1 MKRAANPAYFCCQ
14 CQVENC
20 TQKFT
25 TSCQYFNRGVPGEII
40 ISVVELSK
48 DVIPRILSFL
58 PLKEIMPKR
67 RVCKK
72 WNEVVKMTIVPLT
85 DFRVD
90 SVEKYNAMAV
100 MTRVMPNLQQIAICG
115 LGFRSGHK
123 YSDGEDP
130 NEEWAARTSDY
141 TTHDIEIISNFSK
154 LRILDIYYASL
165 NGRYSFL
172 FNSFPLLQK
181 LRIQYCHFLKWDL
194 GMLAGFPV
202 LEELEC
208 MDNRYLTG
216 NINSL
221 RFLKNTLEKVHI
233 RSCMNVEGN
242 FMDLADFPRL
252 KQLNLTE
259 TAVTGDI
266 RDFRNDDFSSLELLD
281 LPKGV
286 SGGRGYRFQH
296 IADAPDLIRA
306 VYHFKKKH
314 MALFA
319 MKDWYAALSG
329 DSPDWYGPMGDDDEE
344 TLPFFICF
352 VKAASRSG
360 YRWKSI
366 DGDPCEVNWLDPEPN
381 RESSD
386 YEKYIEESQKID
398 SQVTFYRGFHQPPS
412 EEEYHSIWE
421 ENVEEIGE

>member
-20 TQKFT
+20 SQKFT
-25 TSCQYFNRGVPGEII
+25 TSCQYFNRGIPGEII

-72 WNEVVKMTIVPLT
+72 WKEAARKTIAPLA
-85 DFRVD
+85 DFRVYSLD
-90 SVEKYNAMAV
+90 SYNAMRV
-100 MTRVMPNLQQIAICG
+100 MTEAMPNLQQITIG
-115 LGFRSGHK
+115 RLGYEHK
-123 YSDGEDP
+123 YNDGEDP
-130 NEEWAARTSDY
+130 DERFAARNADRVP
-141 TTHDIEIISNFSK
+141 HDIGIISHFSN
-154 LRILDIYYASL
+154 LRILDIISYTEL
-165 NGRYSFL
+165 NGRYPIL

-181 LRIQYCHFLKWDL
+181 LSIQYCLFLKWDL

-208 MDNRYLTG
+208 MDNRCLTG

-221 RFLKNTLEKVHI
+221 RFLKNTLEKVNI
-233 RSCMNVEGN
+233 DSCENVEGN
-242 FMDLADFPRL
+242 FMDLADFPCL
-252 KQLNLTE
+252 KELNLTE

-286 SGGRGYRFQH
+286 YGGRGYRFQR
-296 IADAPDLIRA
+296 ISDAPELIRS
-306 VYHFKKKH
+306 VYLLKKH

-319 MKDWYAALSG
+319 KKDWYAALSG

-381 RESSD
+381 KESSD

-421 ENVEEIGE
+421 ENVEEIDE